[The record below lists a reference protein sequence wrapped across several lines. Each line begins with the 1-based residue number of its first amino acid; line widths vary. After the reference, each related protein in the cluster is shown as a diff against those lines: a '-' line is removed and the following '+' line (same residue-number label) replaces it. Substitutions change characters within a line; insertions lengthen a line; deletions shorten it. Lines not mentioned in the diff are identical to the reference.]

1 MKKRQQAILAGLI
14 YRTKRGEAIGS
25 QRKFNCVSPAQDWQ
39 KSWFV
44 GDVWICDEA
53 GNIDPG
59 KNVSP
64 VPIRRE
70 AIGLLI
76 GRMPAA
82 D

>member
-1 MKKRQQAILAGLI
+1 MKTTQAILAGLI
-14 YRTKRGEAIGS
+14 YRTKRGAGSGS

-39 KSWFV
+39 KSWYV

-70 AIGLLI
+70 TIGLLI

-82 D
+82 N

>member
-1 MKKRQQAILAGLI
+1 MKTKQAILAGLI
-14 YRTKRGEAIGS
+14 YRAKRGTITGS
-25 QRKFNCVSPAQDWQ
+25 QSKFNCVSPAEDWQ
-39 KSWFV
+39 KSWYV

-59 KNVSP
+59 SNVSP